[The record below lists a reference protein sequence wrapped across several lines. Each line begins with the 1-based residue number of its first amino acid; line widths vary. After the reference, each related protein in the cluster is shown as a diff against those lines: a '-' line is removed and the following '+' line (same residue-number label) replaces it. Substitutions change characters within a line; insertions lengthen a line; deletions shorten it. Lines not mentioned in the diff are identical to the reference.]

1 MHLKFFLAAFLLAS
15 ACQRAPEKA
24 AAYAPS
30 TEANFVRACQAQST
44 AQAVCACTWQKI
56 SASIASEDFAAFERL
71 PASARANHAL
81 QAQITRFAQDCQRYP
96 ATP

>member
-1 MHLKFFLAAFLLAS
+1 MQLKFILAALLLAG
-15 ACQRAPEKA
+15 ACQRAPEK

-30 TEANFVRACQAQST
+30 TEANFVRACQAQGT

-56 SASIASEDFAAFERL
+56 SASIASEEFAAFERL
-71 PASARANHAL
+71 PASQRANHAL
-81 QAQITRFAQDCQRYP
+81 QARITRFAQDCQRYP

>member
-1 MHLKFFLAAFLLAS
+1 VHLRFILAALLLVG
-15 ACQRAPEKA
+15 ACQRGPEK

-30 TEANFVRACQAQST
+30 TEANFVRACEAQGT

-56 SASIASEDFAAFERL
+56 SASVASEEFAAFERL

-81 QAQITRFAQDCQRYP
+81 QARITRFAQDCQRYP

>member
-1 MHLKFFLAAFLLAS
+1 MQLRLILVALLLVS
-15 ACQRAPEKA
+15 ACQRAPEK

-30 TEANFVRACQAQST
+30 TEANFVRACQAQGT
-44 AQAVCACTWQKI
+44 AEAVCACTWQKI

-71 PASARANHAL
+71 PASARANNAL
-81 QAQITRFAQDCQRYP
+81 QTQITRYAQDCQRYP

>member
-1 MHLKFFLAAFLLAS
+1 MHLRYILAALLLAS

-24 AAYAPS
+24 AYAPS
-30 TEANFVRACQAQST
+30 TEANFGRACQEQGT

-56 SASIASEDFAAFERL
+56 SASVASEEFAAFERL
-71 PASARANHAL
+71 PAGERANHAL
-81 QAQITRFAQDCQRYP
+81 QAQIARYARDCQRYP